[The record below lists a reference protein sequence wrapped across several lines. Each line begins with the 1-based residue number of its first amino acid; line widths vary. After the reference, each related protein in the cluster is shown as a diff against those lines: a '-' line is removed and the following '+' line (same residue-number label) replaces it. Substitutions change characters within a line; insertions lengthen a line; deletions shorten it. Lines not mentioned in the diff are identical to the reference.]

1 MSRDKSLMNPADVY
15 SEPDQVLQDA
25 SLTQEQKMKILKQ
38 WEYDARELE
47 VAEEENME
55 GSAPSM
61 LREVLKA
68 ILKLETSDSLEEQA
82 PTTKQG

>member
-1 MSRDKSLMNPADVY
+1 MSREESLINPTDVY
-15 SEPDQVLQDA
+15 SEPNEVLQDA
-25 SLTQEQKMKILKQ
+25 SLTRQQKMKILKQ

-55 GSAPSM
+55 GNAPSL
-61 LREVLKA
+61 LREVLMA
-68 ILKLETSDSLEEQA
+68 IVKLDDGGVSEKA

>member
-61 LREVLKA
+61 LRDVLKA
-68 ILKLETSDSLEEQA
+68 ILELETSDSLEEQA